1 MDDRTVFE
9 FPGAQSDEMVHRLAI
24 ERGLEF
30 EQITVNA
37 VAVVFDGQRIRV
49 HTPIR
54 PDKTEF
60 RIVGGEH
67 LPDARVRVRI
77 PVERIGADGD
87 RVPCG
92 RGEQRI
98 QSDAFEQHIEHIAG
112 SAGYGEV
119 IPTRI
124 GLEDAA

>member
-30 EQITVNA
+30 DQITVDA
-37 VAVVFDGQRIRV
+37 VPVVFGGQRIRV
-49 HTPIR
+49 HTPVC
-54 PDKTEF
+54 PDETEF

-67 LPDARVRVRI
+67 PPDARVRVRI
-77 PVERIGADGD
+77 PVERIRVDGD
-87 RVPCG
+87 RVPGG

-98 QSDAFEQHIEHIAG
+98 QSDAFEQHVEHIAG
-112 SAGYGEV
+112 SAGNREV
-119 IPTRI
+119 ILPPI